1 MISRFISRTCP
12 VCESGTYTEFIRKGD
27 LQIVACGNCS
37 MLYANP
43 IYESLMTGQFYDQLA
58 TPFYLSQ
65 DKLKSDYA
73 PVRFNRELKLFR
85 RFCPGGRVLD
95 VGCSTGGFLAQ
106 LKRRFGQ
113 EYEVLGIDVA
123 GPALD
128 YARAQGIPVV
138 RESYLTTGFD
148 DARFRAVTF
157 WAVLEH
163 LPDPRLFLSRTAN
176 LLEPAG
182 LCFIL
187 VPNFQSLAVRLLGSK
202 YRYILPQHVNYF
214 TSATLVRLV
223 EREPRFRLVYSS
235 SSHFNPL
242 VILQDW
248 KRRAHPV
255 CDEDRARLLKRT
267 TGYKQNP
274 VLKPVKAAL
283 ALVEGAL
290 ARLNLADNIVV
301 VLQKIGNN
309 G

>member
-12 VCESGTYTEFIRKGD
+12 VCDSGAHTEFMRKGD
-27 LQIVACGNCS
+27 LQIVACCNCS

-43 IYESLMTGQFYDQLA
+43 VDETLLTGEFYDQLA

-65 DKLKSDYA
+65 DKLESDYA

-85 RFCPGGRVLD
+85 RFCPRGRVLD

-106 LKRRFGQ
+106 LTRRFGK

-128 YARAQGIPVV
+128 YAQAKGVPVV
-138 RESYLTTGFD
+138 RESYLAAGFD
-148 DARFRAVTF
+148 HGHFGAVTF

-163 LPDPRLFLSRTAN
+163 LPEPRLFLSRTADV
-176 LLEPAG
+176 LEPAG

-214 TSATLVRLV
+214 TLDALVGLV
-223 EREPRFRLVYSS
+223 DREPRFRLIYSS

-248 KRRAHPV
+248 KRRAYSV
-255 CDEDRARLLKRT
+255 SDEDRARLLKRT

-274 VLKPVKAAL
+274 ALKPIKAGL
-283 ALVEGAL
+283 ALVEAAL
-290 ARLNLADNIVV
+290 ARLNLADNLVV
-301 VLQKIGNN
+301 VLQKTGKN